1 MDYTEIL
8 GAKIEEARGQLS
20 EEAQRFIKNSRDDLY
35 SSAMDLSFKIEE
47 RFFMNP
53 QDEQDYNILL
63 NIMHLI
69 DMLMEFVFND
79 DDFKEFNEDV
89 IIEIDED

>member
-1 MDYTEIL
+1 MDYMEIL

-20 EEAQRFIKNSRDDLY
+20 EEAQRFIKNSCDDLY
-35 SSAMDLSFKIEE
+35 VSAMDLSFKIEK
-47 RFFMNP
+47 RLFMNP

-89 IIEIDED
+89 TIEIDED

>member
-1 MDYTEIL
+1 MDYMEIL

-20 EEAQRFIKNSRDDLY
+20 EEAQRFIKNSCDDLY
-35 SSAMDLSFKIEE
+35 ASAMDLSFKIEK

-69 DMLMEFVFND
+69 DMLMEFVFD
-79 DDFKEFNEDV
+79 DDDYEDFSEDV
-89 IIEIDED
+89 IMIDDED

>member
-1 MDYTEIL
+1 MDYMEIL

-20 EEAQRFIKNSRDDLY
+20 EEAQRFFKNSCDDLY
-35 SSAMDLSFKIEE
+35 ATAMDQSFKIEK

-69 DMLMEFVFND
+69 DMLMEFVFD
-79 DDFKEFNEDV
+79 DDDYEEFNEDV